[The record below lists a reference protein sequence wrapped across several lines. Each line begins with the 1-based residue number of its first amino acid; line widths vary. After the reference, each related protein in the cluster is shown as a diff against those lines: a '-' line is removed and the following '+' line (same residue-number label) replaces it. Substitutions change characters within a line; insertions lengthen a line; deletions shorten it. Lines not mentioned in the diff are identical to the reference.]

1 MAYVGMYDS
10 VTTSTVIDGLRPF
23 TIFRFAVRSR
33 AGSVVGPFGEEIRC
47 RTAEGRKYW
56 QHVMLVFSALALLQF
71 TVSSVDVLP
80 RDVKSREKVVSCND
94 FIPPISG

>member
-47 RTAEGRKYW
+47 RTAEGRKY
-56 QHVMLVFSALALLQF
+56 
-71 TVSSVDVLP
+71 
-80 RDVKSREKVVSCND
+80 
-94 FIPPISG
+94 